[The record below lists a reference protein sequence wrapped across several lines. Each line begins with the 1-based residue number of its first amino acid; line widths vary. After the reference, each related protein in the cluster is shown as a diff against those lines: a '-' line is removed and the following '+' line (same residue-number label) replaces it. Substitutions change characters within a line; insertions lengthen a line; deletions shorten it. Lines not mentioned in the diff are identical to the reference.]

1 MQIIKKVGKIK
12 KIKITVVDRLGKK
25 GCHRGM
31 KVGMTFDYEKDRGLM
46 CPMAA
51 HIAFVY
57 ADILKYGG
65 NFGGETPY
73 KTRFCCSDPDT
84 VIVYSIEI
92 VE

>member
-1 MQIIKKVGKIK
+1 MQIIKEVGKVK

-31 KVGMTFDYEKDRGLM
+31 KVGMT
-46 CPMAA
+46 
-51 HIAFVY
+51 
-57 ADILKYGG
+57 
-65 NFGGETPY
+65 FGGETPY